1 MTRRGLIVTIAV
13 FLLLVGLVAL
23 PAVRDW
29 IARAYALAT
38 DREWVQETIRSFGWA
53 APFIFMGI
61 QIAQVVAA
69 PVPGEATGVV
79 GGYVFGAGW
88 GFVYSTVALASG
100 SLINFALGRM
110 LGERFVRR
118 LISAE
123 AFGRLNRMVTH
134 QGVVAVMV
142 MFIVPGFPKDYL
154 CLLLGLTTMPLK
166 LFLPI
171 AALGRMPGTLML
183 SLQGASLY
191 ERNYWMLALLFAVCA
206 LAVFLAWRF
215 RERLYRWVEKMNSRP
230 HPPRGGPDDGRSS
243 S

>member
-1 MTRRGLIVTIAV
+1 
-13 FLLLVGLVAL
+13 
-23 PAVRDW
+23 
-29 IARAYALAT
+29 
-38 DREWVQETIRSFGWA
+38 
-53 APFIFMGI
+53 MGI

-69 PVPGEATGVV
+69 PVPGEATGII

-118 LISAE
+118 LVSAE

-134 QGVVAVMV
+134 QGVVAVMI

-154 CLLLGLTTMPLK
+154 CLLLGLTAMPLK

-215 RERLYRWVEKMNSRP
+215 RERLYVWVEKMNNRP
-230 HPPRGGPDDGRSS
+230 APPRGGPDGGRPSP
-243 S
+243 

>member
-1 MTRRGLIVTIAV
+1 MTRRGWIVTIAA
-13 FLLLVGLVAL
+13 LLLLAGIVLL
-23 PAVRDW
+23 PAVRES
-29 IARAYALAT
+29 IATAYSRVT
-38 DREWVQETIRSFGWA
+38 DRQWVQETVRSFGRA

-69 PVPGEATGVV
+69 PVPGEATGVI

-88 GFVYSTVALASG
+88 GFLYSTVALSLG
-100 SLINFALGRM
+100 SLVNFGIGRR

-118 LISAE
+118 LISGE
-123 AFGRLNRMVTH
+123 TFDRLNRMVTH
-134 QGVVAVMV
+134 QGVVAVMI

-154 CLLLGLTTMPLK
+154 CLLLGLTAMPFR

-215 RERLYRWVEKMNSRP
+215 RERLYLWVDRMNTSSGRARSR
-230 HPPRGGPDDGRSS
+230 PDDGRPSP
-243 S
+243 